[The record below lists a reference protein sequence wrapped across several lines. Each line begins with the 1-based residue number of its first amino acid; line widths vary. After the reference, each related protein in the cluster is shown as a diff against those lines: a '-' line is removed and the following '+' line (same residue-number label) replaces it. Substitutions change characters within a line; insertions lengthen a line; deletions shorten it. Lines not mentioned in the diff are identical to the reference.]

1 MINVTCRFQR
11 TVNLEVYVGT
21 MSSNTAFE
29 VPLVQD
35 DTGPNL
41 RLTVHDQAGQAI
53 AVSGMLVNFYL
64 RRYDQDGP
72 VNAGHTSCIVF
83 DQAAGQWDYNFA
95 PGDLAELGSHW
106 GDLEVTYPSG
116 VKETAYE
123 AVRFQVRRGNKGVF

>member
-1 MINVTCRFQR
+1 MINITCRFQR
-11 TVNLEVYVGT
+11 TVNLEVFVGT

-41 RLTVHDQAGQAI
+41 RLTLHDAQGAVVS
-53 AVSGMLVNFYL
+53 VSGLLVNFYL

-72 VNAGHTSCIVF
+72 VNAGHTSCVAF
-83 DQAAGQWDYNFA
+83 DPSAGQWDYSFA
-95 PGDLAELGSHW
+95 PGDLAELGAHW
-106 GDLEVTYPSG
+106 ADVELTYPG
-116 VKETAYE
+116 GAKETAYE